1 MGKWKIIGISLAVLV
16 TAGVVFVNSPWLIT
30 AAFYFLQPSES
41 FADTVP
47 PAAPD
52 YSDTAYWAS
61 LPSMEDAADFLPAEL
76 SSNQSAKH
84 DVAVFFVHP
93 TTYLSNDTWNQ
104 PLDHETTN
112 QRTDAGFDAAILVY
126 GDAAQIRFVGRMRS
140 VSRPSQWVHADIVR
154 LPEDLTGT
162 LTGAGSHCVPRDL
175 AARLGCVLACWQAV
189 TGVYGKTDGVCRDQS
204 IF

>member
-1 MGKWKIIGISLAVLV
+1 MVVALAE
-16 TAGVVFVNSPWLIT
+16 G
-30 AAFYFLQPSES
+30 PS
-41 FADTVP
+41 AIVWR
-47 PAAPD
+47 A
-52 YSDTAYWAS
+52 YVSDDE
-61 LPSMEDAADFLPAEL
+61 LPILTL
-76 SSNQSAKH
+76 C
-84 DVAVFFVHP
+84 VG
-93 TTYLSNDTWNQ
+93 
-104 PLDHETTN
+104 
-112 QRTDAGFDAAILVY
+112 DAGFDAAILVY

-162 LTGAGSHCVPRDL
+162 LTGAGSHRVPRDL

>member
-1 MGKWKIIGISLAVLV
+1 MGEWKIIGISLAVLV

-61 LPSMEDAADFLPAEL
+61 LPSMEDAADFLPTEL
-76 SSNQSAKH
+76 SLDQNAKH

-112 QRTDAGFDAAILVY
+112 QRTDDWV
-126 GDAAQIRFVGRMRS
+126 MR
-140 VSRPSQWVHADIVR
+140 
-154 LPEDLTGT
+154 L
-162 LTGAGSHCVPRDL
+162 
-175 AARLGCVLACWQAV
+175 
-189 TGVYGKTDGVCRDQS
+189 
-204 IF
+204 